1 MVYKHRKGRK
11 ANTMN
16 GGEYWYSEDD
26 KMSMLCLKYIAS
38 FTNFQAGSS
47 LGGNKNEVACTTGA
61 IINLSIF

>member
-1 MVYKHRKGRK
+1 
-11 ANTMN
+11 MN

-26 KMSMLCLKYIAS
+26 KMSMLCLKYIAL

-47 LGGNKNEVACTTGA
+47 LGGNRNEVACTTGA